1 MSKLTGAE
9 IFIESLK
16 REQVEVIFG
25 YPGGKNIP
33 IYNLLYDNP
42 FKHILVR
49 HEQAAAHAADGY
61 ARSTGKVGVCLA
73 TSGPGATNLVTGLAT
88 AYMDSVPVV
97 AFTGQVDTK
106 SIGTDA
112 FQEADI
118 RGITMPVTKHNYLVT
133 DIKDLARTIKEAFYI
148 ARTGRPGP
156 VLVDMPVDVLGARM
170 EFDYPEKVDLPG
182 YEPDLTTNGDKLERL
197 AEEINSAEKP
207 LIFAG
212 GGVITSGAA
221 EVLRE
226 LARKA
231 RIPVITS
238 LMGLGAYPIDDELSL
253 GMPGMHGSRY
263 ANYALCEA
271 DLLIGVGVRFD
282 DRVTGRLDAFAPKA
296 KIVHIDIDPAEINK
310 NVDTF
315 ISLVGDAKEVL
326 SKLLPLVEE
335 IERKEWLA
343 QVAEWKRKYPLA
355 YKDESRD
362 IKPQAVVQE
371 LNRLTGGKA
380 IIVTEV
386 GQHQMW
392 AAQYY
397 NYSYPRNFITSGGL
411 GTMGFGLPAS
421 IGAQVGREGELVID
435 ISGDGS
441 FQMNVQ
447 ELATISE
454 YNLPVKIVII
464 NNGTLGMV
472 RQWQE
477 LLHQKRYSST
487 ILKNP
492 DFVKL
497 ADAYGIKGIR
507 IENKDELAVKL
518 NEALE
523 YDGPVLVDAVVA
535 WEENVWPMVPPGAG
549 NHEMIGGEQDD
560 K

>member
-1 MSKLTGAE
+1 MSKLSGAE

-25 YPGGKNIP
+25 YPGGKNIS
-33 IYNLLYDNP
+33 IYNLLYDEP
-42 FKHILVR
+42 IKHILVR

-106 SIGTDA
+106 SIGKDA

-118 RGITMPVTKHNYLVT
+118 RGITMPITKHNYLVT

-156 VLVDMPVDVLGARM
+156 VLIDMPVDVLADRL
-170 EFDYPEKVDLPG
+170 EFEYPEEVDLPG
-182 YEPDLTTNGDKLERL
+182 YRPNLPFNGQGLDK
-197 AEEINSAEKP
+197 AAAEINKAERP
-207 LIFAG
+207 VIFAG
-212 GGVITSGAA
+212 GGVISSGAA
-221 EVLRE
+221 EVLRD

-231 RIPVITS
+231 KIPVTTS

-253 GMPGMHGSRY
+253 GMPGMHGSKY

-296 KIVHIDIDPAEINK
+296 KIIHVDIDKAEINK

-315 ISLVGDAKEVL
+315 ISLTGDARDVL
-326 SKLLPLVEE
+326 SQLLPLVEE

-343 QVAEWKRKYPLA
+343 QIAEWKREYPLT
-355 YKDESRD
+355 YKDD
-362 IKPQAVVQE
+362 DPAIKPQAVVEE
-371 LNRLTGGKA
+371 LNNLSEGKA

-411 GTMGFGLPAS
+411 GTMGFGLPAAV
-421 IGAQVGREGELVID
+421 GAQVGRPGELVVD

-441 FQMNVQ
+441 FQMNLQ

-477 LLHQKRYSST
+477 LLHEKRYSST

-497 ADAYGIKGIR
+497 AAAFDIKAIR
-507 IENKDELAVKL
+507 IEEKDELRAKL
-518 NEALE
+518 KEAID
-523 YDGPVLVDAVVA
+523 YDGPVLIDVRVA

-549 NHEMIGGEQDD
+549 NHEMIGGE
-560 K
+560 

>member
-1 MSKLTGAE
+1 MSKLSGAE

-33 IYNLLYDNP
+33 IYNLLYDEP
-42 FKHILVR
+42 IKHILVR

-106 SIGTDA
+106 SIGKDA

-118 RGITMPVTKHNYLVT
+118 RGITMPITKHNYLVT

-156 VLVDMPVDVLGARM
+156 VLIDMPVDVLADRL
-170 EFDYPEKVDLPG
+170 EFEYPEEVDLPG
-182 YEPDLTTNGDKLERL
+182 YRPNLPFNGQGLDK
-197 AEEINSAEKP
+197 AAAEINKAERP
-207 LIFAG
+207 VIFAG
-212 GGVITSGAA
+212 GGVISSGAA
-221 EVLRE
+221 EVLRD

-231 RIPVITS
+231 KIPVTTS

-253 GMPGMHGSRY
+253 GMPGMHGSKY

-296 KIVHIDIDPAEINK
+296 KIIHVDIDKAEINK

-315 ISLVGDAKEVL
+315 ISLTGDARDVL
-326 SKLLPLVEE
+326 SQLLPLVEE

-343 QVAEWKRKYPLA
+343 QIAEWKREYPLT
-355 YKDESRD
+355 YKDD
-362 IKPQAVVQE
+362 DPAIKPQAVVEE
-371 LNRLTGGKA
+371 LNNLSEGKA

-411 GTMGFGLPAS
+411 GTMGFGLPAAV
-421 IGAQVGREGELVID
+421 GAQVGRPGELVVD

-441 FQMNVQ
+441 FQMNLQ

-477 LLHQKRYSST
+477 LLHEKRYSST

-497 ADAYGIKGIR
+497 AAAFDIKAIR
-507 IENKDELAVKL
+507 IEEKDELRAKL
-518 NEALE
+518 KEAID
-523 YDGPVLVDAVVA
+523 YDGPVLIDVRVA

-549 NHEMIGGEQDD
+549 NHEMIGGE
-560 K
+560 

>member
-1 MSKLTGAE
+1 MSKLSGAE

-33 IYNLLYDNP
+33 IYNLLYDEP
-42 FKHILVR
+42 IKHILVR

-61 ARSTGKVGVCLA
+61 SRSTGKVGVCLA

-106 SIGTDA
+106 SIGKDA

-118 RGITMPVTKHNYLVT
+118 RGITMPITKHNYLVT

-156 VLVDMPVDVLGARM
+156 VLIDMPVDVLADRL
-170 EFDYPEKVDLPG
+170 EFEYPEEVDLPG
-182 YEPDLTTNGDKLERL
+182 YRPNLPFNGQGLDK
-197 AEEINSAEKP
+197 AAAEINKAERP
-207 LIFAG
+207 VIFAG
-212 GGVITSGAA
+212 GGVISSGAA
-221 EVLRE
+221 EVLRD

-231 RIPVITS
+231 KIPVTTS

-253 GMPGMHGSRY
+253 GMPGMHGSKY

-296 KIVHIDIDPAEINK
+296 KIIHVDIDKAEINK

-315 ISLVGDAKEVL
+315 ISLTGDARDVL
-326 SKLLPLVEE
+326 SQLLPLVEE

-343 QVAEWKRKYPLA
+343 QIAEWKREYPLT
-355 YKDESRD
+355 YKDD
-362 IKPQAVVQE
+362 DPAIKPQAVVEE
-371 LNRLTGGKA
+371 LNNLSEGKA

-411 GTMGFGLPAS
+411 GTMGFGLPAAV
-421 IGAQVGREGELVID
+421 GAQVGRPGELVVD

-441 FQMNVQ
+441 FQMNLQ

-477 LLHQKRYSST
+477 LLHEKRYSST

-497 ADAYGIKGIR
+497 AAAFDIKAIR
-507 IENKDELAVKL
+507 IEEKDELRAKL
-518 NEALE
+518 KEAID
-523 YDGPVLVDAVVA
+523 YDGPVLIDVRVA

-549 NHEMIGGEQDD
+549 NHEMIGGE
-560 K
+560 

>member
-1 MSKLTGAE
+1 
-9 IFIESLK
+9 
-16 REQVEVIFG
+16 
-25 YPGGKNIP
+25 
-33 IYNLLYDNP
+33 
-42 FKHILVR
+42 
-49 HEQAAAHAADGY
+49 
-61 ARSTGKVGVCLA
+61 
-73 TSGPGATNLVTGLAT
+73 
-88 AYMDSVPVV
+88 
-97 AFTGQVDTK
+97 
-106 SIGTDA
+106 
-112 FQEADI
+112 
-118 RGITMPVTKHNYLVT
+118 
-133 DIKDLARTIKEAFYI
+133 
-148 ARTGRPGP
+148 
-156 VLVDMPVDVLGARM
+156 MPVDVLADRL
-170 EFDYPEKVDLPG
+170 EFEYPEEVDLPG
-182 YEPDLTTNGDKLERL
+182 YRPNLPFNGQGLDK
-197 AEEINSAEKP
+197 AAAEINKAERP
-207 LIFAG
+207 VIFAG
-212 GGVITSGAA
+212 GGVISSGAA
-221 EVLRE
+221 EVLRD

-231 RIPVITS
+231 KIPVTTS

-253 GMPGMHGSRY
+253 GMPGMHGSKY

-296 KIVHIDIDPAEINK
+296 KIIHVDIDKAEINK

-315 ISLVGDAKEVL
+315 ISLTGDARDVL
-326 SKLLPLVEE
+326 SQLLPLVEE

-343 QVAEWKRKYPLA
+343 QIAEWKREYPLT
-355 YKDESRD
+355 YKDD
-362 IKPQAVVQE
+362 DPAIKPQAVVEE
-371 LNRLTGGKA
+371 LNNLSEGKA

-411 GTMGFGLPAS
+411 GTMGFGLPAAV
-421 IGAQVGREGELVID
+421 GAQVGRPGELVVD

-441 FQMNVQ
+441 FQMNLQ

-477 LLHQKRYSST
+477 LLHEKRYSST

-497 ADAYGIKGIR
+497 AAAFDIKAIR
-507 IENKDELAVKL
+507 IEEKDEIRAKL
-518 NEALE
+518 KEAID
-523 YDGPVLVDAVVA
+523 YDGPVLIDVRVA

-549 NHEMIGGEQDD
+549 NHEMIGGE
-560 K
+560 